1 MFHLTRRLQSGLPLA
16 WLLAGFLENL
26 TLLMAP
32 SAAVLAWLVLRHM
45 RIVGLVG
52 VMPWASLGFARH
64 VMVDDLLRLAGRVAI
79 SPLPFLLGLQIRQL
93 LLAAQ

>member
-1 MFHLTRRLQSGLPLA
+1 MFHLTRRLQAVLPLV
-16 WLLAGFLENL
+16 WFLAGFLENL

-52 VMPWASLGFARH
+52 VAPWASVGFARH
-64 VMVDDLLRLAGRVAI
+64 VMVDDLLRLAARVAA
-79 SPLPFLLGLQIRQL
+79 SPLVFLLGVQL
-93 LLAAQ
+93 RHTVFAAQ